1 MVVIQLFLT
10 VFQRSFTPFL
20 VQVQLIDLVTHRAI
34 RQLYA
39 EHLAFLGDELI
50 YGLVVVVF
58 AEGNAIASEADG
70 FRDEVFLAGIE
81 TVCTLFFSLG
91 YIRVLDALER
101 RRRRCCVLL
110 PDLFPAL
117 QELLLFFTFTVLLT
131 RDEHFVF
138 VGLVEGPGKFIFS
151 FPTHVIGALARERDA
166 LLRDKSIAIASGG
179 LPGAKGWSGQVG
191 PGIRSVSYLGREGS
205 VGQSFRSIQTLH
217 II

>member
-10 VFQRSFTPFL
+10 VFQRSFTSFF
-20 VQVQLIDLVTHRAI
+20 VQVQLIDLVTDCAI

-39 EHLAFLGDELI
+39 EHLPFLGDELI
-50 YGLVVVVF
+50 YGLVGVFF
-58 AEGNAIASEADG
+58 AEGDAIACVADG
-70 FRDEVFLAGIE
+70 LGDEVFLAGIE
-81 TVCTLFFSLG
+81 TVRTLLLRLSNIG
-91 YIRVLDALER
+91 VLDALER
-101 RRRRCCVLL
+101 RRRRSRILL
-110 PDLFPAL
+110 PDLFPPL

-151 FPTHVIGALARERDA
+151 FPAHIIGALPREGYA
-166 LLRDKSIAIASGG
+166 LLRDKSIAIASRR
-179 LPGAKGWSGQVG
+179 LPGAEGWSGQVG
-191 PGIRSVSYLGREGS
+191 PGIRGVSHLGREGS

>member
-20 VQVQLIDLVTHRAI
+20 VQVQLIDLVADRAI

-39 EHLAFLGDELI
+39 EHLPFLGDELI
-50 YGLVVVVF
+50 NGLVVVVF
-58 AEGNAIASEADG
+58 GEGDAIASVADG
-70 FRDEVFLAGIE
+70 LGDEVFLAGVE
-81 TVCTLFFSLG
+81 TVRTLFLSLG
-91 YIRVLDALER
+91 NIRVLDALER
-101 RRRRCCVLL
+101 RRRRGCVLL

-138 VGLVEGPGKFIFS
+138 VGLMEGPGKFIFS
-151 FPTHVIGALARERDA
+151 FPAHVIGTLPRERNA
-166 LLRDKSIAIASGG
+166 LLRDESVAIASRR
-179 LPGAKGWSGQVG
+179 LPGAEGWSGQVG

-205 VGQSFRSIQTLH
+205 VGQSFRSIQTH